1 MALDPTLRQNFT
13 ESTVTVNAKD
23 VPVQPVLETT
33 SELAGHKETHPDL
46 DVIQQDTGSLVVP
59 VSETLKEW
67 YTRLDNECAGLQ
79 LGSYE
84 ILSRLG
90 KGTMGSVFH
99 ARHLSEQKEVA
110 LKVLSLRYAQDRA
123 VISRFKREASVLS
136 KLQHTNIV
144 RCHGMGKIH
153 GLRFL
158 VMEYVNGGTL
168 KQLLKTRERLSV
180 EDALCIILDVAHALK
195 YAHDHHIIHR
205 DIKPDNVLIGHDGVV
220 KLADLGLAKPV
231 DDNLSLTMSG
241 IGIGTPMYMPPEQMR
256 SAKSVDARS
265 DIYAL
270 GVMLFVMLC
279 KHKPF
284 ASKDFAG
291 LLQEKQSGYMASMK
305 QYNRHVPEKL
315 ELIIAKM
322 MDRSPVNRYQSCDEV
337 LAALEQLD
345 LAGPFLSEKVTGISQ
360 MVATPRKT
368 KQEINVS
375 MSSTSYPEQVIL
387 PSSEPK
393 WYVQVKKDGKGP
405 AKLLEL
411 TTEQL
416 RVQIETR
423 KIDPHAMASHQP
435 DQGFRAIAEYPQW
448 ESVLRSVLTQVRA
461 ERRSARLQRQ
471 FEKISDEVDAYER
484 RRWWSDLFLTFGGWV
499 KLFILLTALA
509 ALGYVLI
516 RFLPPL
522 IEMLGRKLGII
533 S

>member
-1 MALDPTLRQNFT
+1 MALDPTLRQNVT
-13 ESTVTVNAKD
+13 NSTVTVNVKE

-33 SELAGHKETHPDL
+33 SELVGHKETQPDL

-59 VSETLKEW
+59 VSETLQEW
-67 YTRLDNECAGLQ
+67 YARLDNECTGLQ
-79 LGSYE
+79 LGGYE
-84 ILSRLG
+84 IISRLG

-110 LKVLSLRYAQDRA
+110 LKVLSLRYAQDQA
-123 VISRFKREASVLS
+123 IISRFKREANVLS
-136 KLQHTNIV
+136 KLHHTNIV
-144 RCHGMGKIH
+144 RCFGMGKIH

-195 YAHDHHIIHR
+195 YAHDHQVIHR

-270 GVMLFVMLC
+270 GVMLYVMLC

-284 ASKDFAG
+284 KSKDFAG
-291 LLQEKQSGYMASMK
+291 LLQEKQSGYMASMR

-322 MDRSPVNRYQSCDEV
+322 MDRSPVNRYQSCEEV

-345 LAGPFLSEKVTGISQ
+345 LAGPFLSEQVTGINQ
-360 MVATPRKT
+360 VVPTPRKS
-368 KQEINVS
+368 QPVVNLS
-375 MSSTSYPEQVIL
+375 MSSTSYPDQVIL
-387 PSSEPK
+387 PVSESK

-405 AKLLEL
+405 TKLVEL

-423 KIDPHAMASHQP
+423 KIDPTALASHQP
-435 DQGFRAIAEYPQW
+435 NERFRPIAEYPQW
-448 ESVLRSVLTQVRA
+448 ESVLRSVLVQVRA
-461 ERRSARLQRQ
+461 ERRSAKLQKQ

-499 KLFILLTALA
+499 KLIVLLMAVA

-522 IEMLGRKLGII
+522 IELLGRKLGIF